1 MLVQLELRAPAVLPW
16 RSGRRKPTAPL
27 LPVATLLPTASMAL
41 TVVVEPE
48 VIPMTVFVEP
58 RYE

>member
-1 MLVQLELRAPAVLPW
+1 MFVALELRAAAVLPW
-16 RSGRRKPTAPL
+16 RSGRRKPTAPPL
-27 LPVATLLPTASMAL
+27 AVATLLPTASMAL